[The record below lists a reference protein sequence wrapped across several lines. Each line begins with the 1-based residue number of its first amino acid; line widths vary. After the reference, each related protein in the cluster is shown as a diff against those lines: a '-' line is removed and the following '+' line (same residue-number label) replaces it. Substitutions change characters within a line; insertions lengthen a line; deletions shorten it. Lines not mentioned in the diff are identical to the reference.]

1 MTPER
6 TEKLMEELLLLDPS
20 LGDHEADLR
29 MILSEFGA
37 KRPDINLD
45 PAFVTSLR
53 ARILLSARK
62 HVSPYAQFSFWAM
75 RLVPIGAVA
84 LLLITLVPGDIL
96 HAPTEIK
103 EPSIRTDV
111 PETALES
118 DTNIPLGIEAGD
130 APPLP
135 QSGMYEVGGGE
146 DVDSTRSMKMAPREP
161 LPFTMSP
168 QTPGPSVRIDSVS
181 VGAPS
186 FISISTQSSDGQM
199 VVVGVSPLIMPGTT
213 ANLPI
218 YLRSQTHTGQHYTA
232 TLHTDNGNRVFTLT
246 DDTPAIDQ
254 YGNPM
259 SQDFE
264 IISEY
269 FQ

>member
-96 HAPTEIK
+96 HAPTEMK
-103 EPSIRTDV
+103 ESSIRTDV

-118 DTNIPLGIEAGD
+118 DTSIPVRIEAGD
-130 APPLP
+130 ALPLP
-135 QSGMYEVGGGE
+135 QSGMYKVGGSE
-146 DVDSTRSMKMAPREP
+146 DADSTRSMKTALRES

-186 FISISTQSSDGQM
+186 FMVISALSPDGQE
-199 VVVGVSPLIMPGTT
+199 VVIGVSPLIMPGTT
-213 ANLPI
+213 TDVPI
-218 YLRSQTHTGQHYTA
+218 YLRSQTHTGQNFTA

-246 DDTPAIDQ
+246 DDTLAIDL
-254 YGNPM
+254 YGN
-259 SQDFE
+259 SIRQEFE

-269 FQ
+269 FE